1 MSMHITVITKKA
13 EELGYTLII
22 DEGTIDYIFPTD
34 RNSYTPE
41 LFKPRKDFDGMK
53 PWTIQTTAYGAG
65 TSEDITKVI
74 DGYKR
79 AQKMVIHLENCGI
92 PVA

>member
-1 MSMHITVITKKA
+1 MNITTLTAKA

-22 DEGTIDYIFPTD
+22 DEGKIDYIFPTD
-34 RNSYTPE
+34 RNSDYTPE
-41 LFKPRKDFDGMK
+41 LFKPRKAFGEMK

-79 AQKMVIHLENCGI
+79 AQKMVTHLENCGI